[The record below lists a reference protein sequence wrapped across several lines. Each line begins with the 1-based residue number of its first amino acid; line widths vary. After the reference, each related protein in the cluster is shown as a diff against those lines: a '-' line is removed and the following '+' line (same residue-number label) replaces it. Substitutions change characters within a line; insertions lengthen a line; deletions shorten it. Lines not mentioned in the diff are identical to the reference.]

1 MVREEA
7 DGAVV
12 FEIPCSNG
20 YAFRLW
26 LFAMMDKAEVIG
38 PPDVRELV
46 VRWLDEIAERA

>member
-1 MVREEA
+1 
-7 DGAVV
+7 
-12 FEIPCSNG
+12 
-20 YAFRLW
+20 